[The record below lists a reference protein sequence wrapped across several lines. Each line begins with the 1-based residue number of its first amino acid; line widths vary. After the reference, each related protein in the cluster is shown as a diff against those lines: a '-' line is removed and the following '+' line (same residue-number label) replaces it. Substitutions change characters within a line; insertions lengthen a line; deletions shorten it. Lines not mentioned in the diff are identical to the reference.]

1 MFLSFTDPL
10 DVAAESK
17 KSRRKKCPD
26 CLTIFDTHFELFN
39 HQIEECKRR
48 RDISIVRI
56 EKASQPQAPP
66 KPKRKP
72 IPAVLLGQNP
82 TATCTD
88 CNETFPTFHALNQH
102 KRFVCTKNPFRRP
115 PKPKKYYR
123 CRCGTQFSNPSNLKR
138 HKTSGTCAK
147 VMKNNYSAKMFYCV
161 ECKSEYSTMSN
172 LRRHK
177 QTQCPFGPKLTIL
190 PTMHEQRVACPDCGV
205 TFSRRN
211 NLARHRKMV
220 KCTEWR
226 DAPSQNDDY
235 DESDETEE

>member
-1 MFLSFTDPL
+1 
-10 DVAAESK
+10 
-17 KSRRKKCPD
+17 
-26 CLTIFDTHFELFN
+26 
-39 HQIEECKRR
+39 
-48 RDISIVRI
+48 
-56 EKASQPQAPP
+56 
-66 KPKRKP
+66 
-72 IPAVLLGQNP
+72 
-82 TATCTD
+82 
-88 CNETFPTFHALNQH
+88 
-102 KRFVCTKNPFRRP
+102 
-115 PKPKKYYR
+115 
-123 CRCGTQFSNPSNLKR
+123 
-138 HKTSGTCAK
+138 
-147 VMKNNYSAKMFYCV
+147 MFYCV

-235 DESDETEE
+235 DESDETEEQMLIHPKYCKTKQLTNLAACLLNSNNSKDVLSKHCTSQFNSTVNKGNQVGASQRGKL